1 MNTKTVKKI
10 RKGTKHS
17 FIIFLRKRP
26 RFMPKW
32 IYRLAA
38 LIIFNDDG
46 IELIGALYGLRKSVK
61 IGGVKYKIKK

>member
-1 MNTKTVKKI
+1 MNTKTAKKI
-10 RKGTKHS
+10 RKVTKHS

-38 LIIFNDDG
+38 LIIFNDEG
-46 IELIGALYGLRKSVK
+46 IELIGALYGLKKSIKVN
-61 IGGVKYKIKK
+61 GVRYKIKQ